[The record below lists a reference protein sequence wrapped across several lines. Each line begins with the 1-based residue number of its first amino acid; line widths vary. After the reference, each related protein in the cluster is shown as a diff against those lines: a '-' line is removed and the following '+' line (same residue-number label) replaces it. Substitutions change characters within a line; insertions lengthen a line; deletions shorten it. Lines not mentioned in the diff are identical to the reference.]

1 MSSGIRRSRSHAV
14 QAAVAVSALL
24 LLGTLYV
31 GLMRATVRLSQL
43 DAEHSASNRDGMYFY
58 LHTGVLLLG
67 ALSGFG
73 LGKWLNGLGIAYA
86 VLFVVALA
94 VVMVMAHLG
103 SYTLAC
109 QGHNDLI
116 RHWTC

>member
-1 MSSGIRRSRSHAV
+1 MSPGARRSKPRIV
-14 QAAVAVSALL
+14 QVMVATSAML
-24 LLGTLYV
+24 LLGALYL
-31 GLMRATVRLSQL
+31 GLMHATVRFSQL
-43 DAEHSASNRDGMYFY
+43 DAEHSASDRDNVYLY
-58 LHTGVLLLG
+58 LHTAVLLLG
-67 ALSGFG
+67 AFSGFG

-86 VLFVVALA
+86 VLFVVVLA
-94 VVMVMAHLG
+94 IAMVLAHLG